1 MAANYLK
8 SENARLATAAAAAC
22 VLTLLS
28 VTTYQSFEKRKR
40 RRELQREVKEALART
55 PPEHELSSDHFAVT
69 PPETSL
75 IYSQISST
83 NFDETIVRE
92 MLARNYAFLGEE
104 AMKKVRGGRVV
115 IVGCGGVGSWAAVML
130 MRS

>member
-1 MAANYLK
+1 MAATYLK
-8 SENARLATAAAAAC
+8 SENARIATAAAAAC
-22 VLTLLS
+22 AFTLLS

-55 PPEHELSSDHFAVT
+55 PPEHELNSDHFAVT
-69 PPETSL
+69 PPETEIMDSK
-75 IYSQISST
+75 ISSA

-104 AMKKVRGGRVV
+104 AMAKVRNGRVV
-115 IVGCGGVGSWAAVML
+115 VIGCGGVGSWAAVML